1 MRADVLRNPGPP
13 IEGGREPQL
22 QAVGLRL
29 IKGGAMIL
37 DIDQFTLEQG
47 DVLGVI
53 GPNGAGKSSLLHV
66 LALLEKPS
74 SGKVLFAGQDVRY
87 DQRTLVDLRRQ
98 TAVVFQEPLLLNTTV
113 RENVAAGLRLR
124 RLPIQQIERQVTH
137 WLGRLGVGHLESRKA
152 HTLSG
157 GEAQRVSVARALA
170 LGPKVL
176 YLDEPFASLDA
187 PTKGALMTD
196 LQRVLRETGITTILV
211 THDFTDLPYL
221 VNRVAVMMGGRIVQQ
236 GSPAEVLSRP
246 DSTAIARFVGVDN
259 ILTLGDDIPLDSP
272 LATALQENNTA
283 DRGDVVCL
291 RPESVTV
298 HPGPLNPGSRMD
310 DSVNLRGAI
319 SSIDPQGLYVKLT
332 GDCGGFPIEAL
343 VSSWEVTRNNLQKGS
358 EITISLPLQALH
370 VLRSP

>member
-1 MRADVLRNPGPP
+1 MTVNAARHQRQAQSRV
-13 IEGGREPQL
+13 PQL
-22 QAVGLRL
+22 QALGLQL
-29 IKGGAMIL
+29 TKGRTHIL
-37 DIDQFTLEQG
+37 DIDEIAVYPG
-47 DVLGVI
+47 EVLGVI

-66 LALLEKPS
+66 FALLERAS
-74 SGKVLFAGQDVRY
+74 SGQILFEGQNVGY
-87 DQRTLVDLRRQ
+87 DQGRLVALRRQ

-113 RENVAAGLRLR
+113 RENVSVGLRLR
-124 RLPIQQIERQVTH
+124 GLPKDQVQQEVTN
-137 WLGRLGVGHLESRKA
+137 WLERLGVEHLEGRRA

-170 LGPKVL
+170 LRPKVL

-196 LQRVLRETGITTILV
+196 LQQILHETGITTILV

-246 DSTAIARFVGVDN
+246 DSIAIARFVGVDN
-259 ILTLGDDIPLDSP
+259 ILTLGDDIPLKSP
-272 LATALQENNTA
+272 LAAVLKENNMA

-298 HPGPLNPGSRMD
+298 HPGPLNPGSGMD
-310 DSVNLRGAI
+310 DPVNLPGSI
-319 SSIDPQGLYVKLT
+319 SSIEPQGLYVKLT
-332 GDCGGFPIEAL
+332 GDYGGFPIEAL

-370 VLRSP
+370 VLRNP